1 MQMEMPCI
9 HQKLYG
15 RRLNK
20 MQKDILIV
28 AVGSINADLVAHK
41 SVAAQRA
48 NYAYGSNFEMN
59 LGGKSLNV
67 ALTALAFTPGVAL
80 IARIGNDIFG
90 LEILNKAMKDGLI
103 TQYIKIDEFA
113 HTGIGHVRVDENG
126 QYDTIV
132 INGAN
137 WNLTEED
144 IDTFISDGY
153 IPKFAIFNFESDINL
168 LKKIIPKFKKINTQI
183 VMNFSPIVN
192 NMRDLMN
199 MTDIAVLNLA
209 EAQQIL
215 ESFETN
221 PVVLLEKLKSF
232 GPSTVVITLGSEG
245 AIAIDADGLV
255 VKVPA
260 QVAKVKNTIGA
271 GDGFLACL
279 IYSISQG
286 LPLEQSLINATHV
299 GKIICSKSEASL
311 NAKDTLV
318 LNSESS
324 FVRSAKSALSSKGL

>member
-1 MQMEMPCI
+1 
-9 HQKLYG
+9 
-15 RRLNK
+15 

-28 AVGSINADLVAHK
+28 AVGSINADLVAEK
-41 SVAAQRA
+41 SVTAQRA

-67 ALTALAFTPGVAL
+67 ALTALALCNDVAL
-80 IARIGNDIFG
+80 ISRIGNDIFG

-103 TQYIKIDEFA
+103 TQYITIDEQA

-137 WNLTEED
+137 WNLIEED
-144 IDTFISDGY
+144 IDAFISDGY
-153 IPKFAIFNFESDINL
+153 RPKFAIFNFETDINL
-168 LKKIIPKFKKINTQI
+168 LKKVIPKFKQINSQI
-183 VMNFSPIVN
+183 VINFSPIVN

-199 MTDIAVLNLA
+199 LTDVAVLNLA

-215 ESFETN
+215 ESSESN
-221 PVVLLEKLKSF
+221 PEELLKKLKSF
-232 GPSTVVITLGSEG
+232 GPKIVVITLGGDG
-245 AIAIDADGLV
+245 AVAMNSDGLV
-255 VKVPA
+255 IKVPA
-260 QVAKVKNTIGA
+260 QVAKVKNTVGA

-279 IYSISQG
+279 IYSIAQELS
-286 LPLEQSLINATHV
+286 LEQSLINATYV

-311 NAKDTLV
+311 SAKDILV
-318 LNSESS
+318 LNSEPS
-324 FVRSAKSALSSKGL
+324 FIRKIKTTLSSKG

>member
-1 MQMEMPCI
+1 
-9 HQKLYG
+9 
-15 RRLNK
+15 

-28 AVGSINADLVAHK
+28 AVGSINADLVAEK
-41 SVAAQRA
+41 SVTTQRA

-67 ALTALAFTPGVAL
+67 ALTALALCNDVAL
-80 IARIGNDIFG
+80 ISRIGNDIFG

-103 TQYIKIDEFA
+103 TQYITIDEQA

-137 WNLTEED
+137 WNLIEED
-144 IDTFISDGY
+144 IDAFISDGY
-153 IPKFAIFNFESDINL
+153 RPKFAIFNFETDINL
-168 LKKIIPKFKKINTQI
+168 LKKVIPKFKQINSQI
-183 VMNFSPIVN
+183 VINFSPIVN

-199 MTDIAVLNLA
+199 LTDVAVLNLA

-215 ESFETN
+215 ESSESN
-221 PVVLLEKLKSF
+221 PEELLKKLKSF
-232 GPSTVVITLGSEG
+232 GPKIVVITLGGDG
-245 AIAIDADGLV
+245 AVAMNSDGLV
-255 VKVPA
+255 IKVPA
-260 QVAKVKNTIGA
+260 QVAKVKNTVGA

-279 IYSISQG
+279 IYSIAQELS
-286 LPLEQSLINATHV
+286 LEQSLINATYV

-311 NAKDTLV
+311 SAKDVLV
-318 LNSESS
+318 LNSEPS
-324 FVRSAKSALSSKGL
+324 FIRKIKTTLSSKG

>member
-1 MQMEMPCI
+1 
-9 HQKLYG
+9 
-15 RRLNK
+15 

-28 AVGSINADLVAHK
+28 AVGSINADLVAEK
-41 SVAAQRA
+41 SVTAQRA

-67 ALTALAFTPGVAL
+67 ALTALALCNDVAL
-80 IARIGNDIFG
+80 ISRIGNDIFG

-103 TQYIKIDEFA
+103 TQYITIDEQA

-137 WNLTEED
+137 WNLIEED
-144 IDTFISDGY
+144 IDAFISDGY
-153 IPKFAIFNFESDINL
+153 RPKFAIFNFETDINL
-168 LKKIIPKFKKINTQI
+168 LKKVIPKFKEINSQI
-183 VMNFSPIVN
+183 VINFSPIVN

-199 MTDIAVLNLA
+199 LTDVAVLNLA

-215 ESFETN
+215 ESSESN
-221 PVVLLEKLKSF
+221 PEELLKKLKSF
-232 GPSTVVITLGSEG
+232 GPKIVVITLGGDG
-245 AIAIDADGLV
+245 AVAMNSDGLV
-255 VKVPA
+255 IKVPA
-260 QVAKVKNTIGA
+260 QVAKVKNTVGA

-279 IYSISQG
+279 IYSIAQELS
-286 LPLEQSLINATHV
+286 LEQSLINATYV

-311 NAKDTLV
+311 SAKDVLV
-318 LNSESS
+318 LNSEPS
-324 FVRSAKSALSSKGL
+324 FIRKIKTTLSSKG

>member
-1 MQMEMPCI
+1 
-9 HQKLYG
+9 
-15 RRLNK
+15 

-28 AVGSINADLVAHK
+28 AVGSINADLVAEK
-41 SVAAQRA
+41 SVTAQRA

-67 ALTALAFTPGVAL
+67 ALTALALSNDVAL
-80 IARIGNDIFG
+80 ISRIGNDIFG

-103 TQYIKIDEFA
+103 TQYITIDEQA

-137 WNLTEED
+137 WNLIEED
-144 IDTFISDGY
+144 IDAFISDGY
-153 IPKFAIFNFESDINL
+153 RPKFAIFNFETDINL
-168 LKKIIPKFKKINTQI
+168 LKKVIPKFKQINSQI
-183 VMNFSPIVN
+183 VINFSPIVN

-199 MTDIAVLNLA
+199 LTDIAVLNLA

-215 ESFETN
+215 ESSESN
-221 PVVLLEKLKSF
+221 PEELLKKLKSF
-232 GPSTVVITLGSEG
+232 GPKIVVITLGADG
-245 AIAIDADGLV
+245 AVAMNSDGLV
-255 VKVPA
+255 IKVPA
-260 QVAKVKNTIGA
+260 QVAKVKNTVGA

-279 IYSISQG
+279 IYSIAQELS
-286 LPLEQSLINATHV
+286 LEQSLINATYV

-311 NAKDTLV
+311 SAKDVLV
-318 LNSESS
+318 LNSEPS
-324 FVRSAKSALSSKGL
+324 FIRKIKTTLSSKG

>member
-1 MQMEMPCI
+1 
-9 HQKLYG
+9 
-15 RRLNK
+15 

-28 AVGSINADLVAHK
+28 AVGSINADLVAEK
-41 SVAAQRA
+41 SVTAQRA

-67 ALTALAFTPGVAL
+67 ALTALALSNDVAL
-80 IARIGNDIFG
+80 ISRIGNDIFG

-103 TQYIKIDEFA
+103 TQYITIDEQA

-137 WNLTEED
+137 WNLIEED
-144 IDTFISDGY
+144 IDAFISDGY
-153 IPKFAIFNFESDINL
+153 RPKFAIFNFETDINL
-168 LKKIIPKFKKINTQI
+168 LKKVIPKFKQINSQI
-183 VMNFSPIVN
+183 VINFSPIVN

-199 MTDIAVLNLA
+199 LTDIAVLNLA

-215 ESFETN
+215 ESSESN
-221 PVVLLEKLKSF
+221 PEELLKKLKSF
-232 GPSTVVITLGSEG
+232 GPKIVVITLGGDG
-245 AIAIDADGLV
+245 AVAMNSDGLV
-255 VKVPA
+255 IKVPA
-260 QVAKVKNTIGA
+260 QVAKVKNTVGA

-279 IYSISQG
+279 IYSIAQELS
-286 LPLEQSLINATHV
+286 LEQSIINATYV

-311 NAKDTLV
+311 SAKDVLV
-318 LNSESS
+318 LNSEPS
-324 FVRSAKSALSSKGL
+324 FIRKIKTTLSSKG

>member
-1 MQMEMPCI
+1 MS
-9 HQKLYG
+9 
-15 RRLNK
+15 
-20 MQKDILIV
+20 KDVLIV
-28 AVGSINADLVAHK
+28 AVGSINADLVAEK
-41 SVAAQRA
+41 SVTAQRA

-67 ALTALAFTPGVAL
+67 ALTALALSNDVAL
-80 IARIGNDIFG
+80 ISRIGNDIFG

-103 TQYIKIDEFA
+103 TQYITIDEQA

-144 IDTFISDGY
+144 IDAFISDGY
-153 IPKFAIFNFESDINL
+153 RPKFAIFNFETDINL
-168 LKKIIPKFKKINTQI
+168 LKKVIPKFKQINSQI
-183 VMNFSPIVN
+183 VINFSPIVN
-192 NMRDLMN
+192 NMRDLLN
-199 MTDIAVLNLA
+199 LTDVAVLNLA

-215 ESFETN
+215 ESSESN
-221 PVVLLEKLKSF
+221 PEELLKKLKSF
-232 GPSTVVITLGSEG
+232 GPKIVVITLGGDG
-245 AIAIDADGLV
+245 AVAMNSDGLV

-260 QVAKVKNTIGA
+260 QVAKVKNTVGA

-279 IYSISQG
+279 IYSIAQELS
-286 LPLEQSLINATHV
+286 LEQSLINATYV

-311 NAKDTLV
+311 SAKDVLV
-318 LNSESS
+318 LNSEPS
-324 FVRSAKSALSSKGL
+324 FIRKIKTTLSSKG

>member
-1 MQMEMPCI
+1 MS
-9 HQKLYG
+9 
-15 RRLNK
+15 
-20 MQKDILIV
+20 KDVLIV
-28 AVGSINADLVAHK
+28 AVGSINADLVAEK
-41 SVAAQRA
+41 SVTAQRA

-67 ALTALAFTPGVAL
+67 ALTALALSNDVAL
-80 IARIGNDIFG
+80 ISRIGNDIFG

-103 TQYIKIDEFA
+103 TQYITIDEQA

-144 IDTFISDGY
+144 IDAFISDGY
-153 IPKFAIFNFESDINL
+153 RPKFAIFNFETDINL
-168 LKKIIPKFKKINTQI
+168 LKKIIPKFKQINSQI
-183 VMNFSPIVN
+183 VINFSPIVN
-192 NMRDLMN
+192 NMRDLLN
-199 MTDIAVLNLA
+199 LTDVAVLNLA

-215 ESFETN
+215 ESSESN
-221 PVVLLEKLKSF
+221 PEDLLKKLKSL
-232 GPSTVVITLGSEG
+232 GPKIVVITMGGDG
-245 AIAIDADGLV
+245 AVAMNSDGLV

-260 QVAKVKNTIGA
+260 QVAKVKNTVGA

-279 IYSISQG
+279 IYSISQE
-286 LPLEQSLINATHV
+286 LSLEQSLINATYV

-311 NAKDTLV
+311 SAKDVLV
-318 LNSESS
+318 LNSEPS
-324 FVRSAKSALSSKGL
+324 FIRKIKTTLSSKG

>member
-1 MQMEMPCI
+1 MS
-9 HQKLYG
+9 
-15 RRLNK
+15 
-20 MQKDILIV
+20 KDVLIV
-28 AVGSINADLVAHK
+28 AVGSINADLVAEK
-41 SVAAQRA
+41 SVTAQRA

-67 ALTALAFTPGVAL
+67 ALTALALSNDVAL
-80 IARIGNDIFG
+80 ISRIGNDIFG

-103 TQYIKIDEFA
+103 TQYITIDEQA

-144 IDTFISDGY
+144 IDAFISDGY
-153 IPKFAIFNFESDINL
+153 RPKFAIFNFETDINL
-168 LKKIIPKFKKINTQI
+168 LKKVIPKFKQINSQI
-183 VMNFSPIVN
+183 VINFSPIVN
-192 NMRDLMN
+192 NMRDLLN
-199 MTDIAVLNLA
+199 LTDVAVLNLA

-215 ESFETN
+215 ESSESN
-221 PVVLLEKLKSF
+221 PEDLLKKLKSF
-232 GPSTVVITLGSEG
+232 GPKIVVITLGGDG
-245 AIAIDADGLV
+245 AVAMNSDGLV

-260 QVAKVKNTIGA
+260 QVAKVKNTVGA

-279 IYSISQG
+279 IYSIAQELS
-286 LPLEQSLINATHV
+286 LEQSLINATYV

-311 NAKDTLV
+311 SAKDVLV
-318 LNSESS
+318 LNSEPS
-324 FVRSAKSALSSKGL
+324 FIRKIKTTLSSKG

>member
-1 MQMEMPCI
+1 MP
-9 HQKLYG
+9 
-15 RRLNK
+15 
-20 MQKDILIV
+20 KDVLIV
-28 AVGSINADLVAHK
+28 AVGSINADLVAEK
-41 SVAAQRA
+41 SVTAQRA

-67 ALTALAFTPGVAL
+67 ALTALALSNDVAL
-80 IARIGNDIFG
+80 ISRIGNDIFG

-103 TQYIKIDEFA
+103 TQYITIDEQA

-144 IDTFISDGY
+144 IDAFISDGY
-153 IPKFAIFNFESDINL
+153 RPKFAIFNFETDINL
-168 LKKIIPKFKKINTQI
+168 LKKVIPKFKQINSQI
-183 VMNFSPIVN
+183 VINFSPIVN
-192 NMRDLMN
+192 NMRDLLN
-199 MTDIAVLNLA
+199 LTDVAVLNLA

-215 ESFETN
+215 ESSESN
-221 PVVLLEKLKSF
+221 PEDLLKKLKSF
-232 GPSTVVITLGSEG
+232 GPKIVVITLGGDG
-245 AIAIDADGLV
+245 AVAMNSDGLV

-260 QVAKVKNTIGA
+260 QVAKVKNTVGA

-279 IYSISQG
+279 IYSIAQELS
-286 LPLEQSLINATHV
+286 LEQALINATYV

-311 NAKDTLV
+311 SAKDVLV
-318 LNSESS
+318 LNSEPS
-324 FVRSAKSALSSKGL
+324 FIRKIKTTLSSKG

>member
-1 MQMEMPCI
+1 MS
-9 HQKLYG
+9 
-15 RRLNK
+15 
-20 MQKDILIV
+20 KDVLIV
-28 AVGSINADLVAHK
+28 AVGSINADLVAEK
-41 SVAAQRA
+41 SVTAQRA

-67 ALTALAFTPGVAL
+67 ALTALALSNDVAL
-80 IARIGNDIFG
+80 ISRIGNDIFG

-103 TQYIKIDEFA
+103 TQYITIDEQA

-144 IDTFISDGY
+144 IDAFISDGY
-153 IPKFAIFNFESDINL
+153 RPKFAIFNFETDINL
-168 LKKIIPKFKKINTQI
+168 LKKIIPKFKQINSQI
-183 VMNFSPIVN
+183 VINFSPIVN
-192 NMRDLMN
+192 NMRDLLN
-199 MTDIAVLNLA
+199 LTDVAVLNLA

-215 ESFETN
+215 ESSESN
-221 PVVLLEKLKSF
+221 PEDLLKKLKSL
-232 GPSTVVITLGSEG
+232 GPKIVVITLGGDG
-245 AIAIDADGLV
+245 AVAMNSDGLV

-260 QVAKVKNTIGA
+260 QVAKVKNTVGA

-279 IYSISQG
+279 IYSIAQELS
-286 LPLEQSLINATHV
+286 LEQSLINATYV

-311 NAKDTLV
+311 SAKDVLV
-318 LNSESS
+318 LNSEPS
-324 FVRSAKSALSSKGL
+324 FIRKIKTTLSSKG

>member
-1 MQMEMPCI
+1 MP
-9 HQKLYG
+9 
-15 RRLNK
+15 
-20 MQKDILIV
+20 KDLLIV
-28 AVGSINADLVAHK
+28 AVGSINADLVAEK
-41 SVAAQRA
+41 SVTAQRA

-67 ALTALAFTPGVAL
+67 ALTALALSNDVAL
-80 IARIGNDIFG
+80 ISRIGNDIFG

-103 TQYIKIDEFA
+103 TQYITIDEQA

-144 IDTFISDGY
+144 IDAFISAGY
-153 IPKFAIFNFESDINL
+153 RPKFAIFNFETDINL
-168 LKKIIPKFKKINTQI
+168 LKKIIPKFKQINSQI
-183 VMNFSPIVN
+183 VINFSPIVN
-192 NMRDLMN
+192 NMRDLLN
-199 MTDIAVLNLA
+199 LTDVAVLNLA

-215 ESFETN
+215 ESSESN
-221 PVVLLEKLKSF
+221 PEDLLKKLKSL
-232 GPSTVVITLGSEG
+232 GPKIVVITLGGDG
-245 AIAIDADGLV
+245 AVAMNSDGLV

-260 QVAKVKNTIGA
+260 QVAKVKNTVGA

-279 IYSISQG
+279 IYSIAQELS
-286 LPLEQSLINATHV
+286 LEQSLINATYV

-311 NAKDTLV
+311 SAKDVLV
-318 LNSESS
+318 LNSEPS
-324 FVRSAKSALSSKGL
+324 FIRKIKTTLSSKG

>member
-1 MQMEMPCI
+1 MP
-9 HQKLYG
+9 
-15 RRLNK
+15 
-20 MQKDILIV
+20 KDVLIV
-28 AVGSINADLVAHK
+28 AVGSINADLVAEK
-41 SVAAQRA
+41 SVTAQRA

-67 ALTALAFTPGVAL
+67 ALTALALSNDVAL
-80 IARIGNDIFG
+80 ISRIGNDIFG

-103 TQYIKIDEFA
+103 TQYITIDEQA

-144 IDTFISDGY
+144 IDAFISAGY
-153 IPKFAIFNFESDINL
+153 RPKFAIFNFETDINL
-168 LKKIIPKFKKINTQI
+168 LKKIIPKFKQINSQI
-183 VMNFSPIVN
+183 VINFSPIVN
-192 NMRDLMN
+192 NMRDLLN
-199 MTDIAVLNLA
+199 LTDVAVLNLA

-215 ESFETN
+215 ESSESN
-221 PVVLLEKLKSF
+221 PEDLLKKLKSL
-232 GPSTVVITLGSEG
+232 GPKIVVITLGGDG
-245 AIAIDADGLV
+245 AVAMNSDGLV

-260 QVAKVKNTIGA
+260 QVAKVKNTVGA

-279 IYSISQG
+279 IYSIAQELS
-286 LPLEQSLINATHV
+286 LEQALINATYV

-311 NAKDTLV
+311 SAKDVLV
-318 LNSESS
+318 LNSEPS
-324 FVRSAKSALSSKGL
+324 FIRKIKTTLSSKG

>member
-1 MQMEMPCI
+1 MP
-9 HQKLYG
+9 
-15 RRLNK
+15 
-20 MQKDILIV
+20 KDVLIV
-28 AVGSINADLVAHK
+28 AVGSINADLVAEK
-41 SVAAQRA
+41 SVTAQRA

-67 ALTALAFTPGVAL
+67 ALTALALSNDVAL
-80 IARIGNDIFG
+80 ISRIGNDIFG

-103 TQYIKIDEFA
+103 TQYITIDEQA

-144 IDTFISDGY
+144 IDAFISDGY
-153 IPKFAIFNFESDINL
+153 RPKFAIFNFETDINL
-168 LKKIIPKFKKINTQI
+168 LKKIIPKFKQINSQI
-183 VMNFSPIVN
+183 VINFSPIVN
-192 NMRDLMN
+192 NMRDLLN
-199 MTDIAVLNLA
+199 LTDVAVLNLA

-215 ESFETN
+215 ESSESN
-221 PVVLLEKLKSF
+221 PEDLLKKLKSF
-232 GPSTVVITLGSEG
+232 GPKIVVITLGGDG
-245 AIAIDADGLV
+245 AVAMNSDGLV

-260 QVAKVKNTIGA
+260 QVAKVKNTVGA

-279 IYSISQG
+279 IYSIAQELS
-286 LPLEQSLINATHV
+286 LEQSLINATYV

-311 NAKDTLV
+311 SAKDVLV
-318 LNSESS
+318 LNSEPS
-324 FVRSAKSALSSKGL
+324 FIRKIKTTLSSKG

>member
-1 MQMEMPCI
+1 MP
-9 HQKLYG
+9 
-15 RRLNK
+15 
-20 MQKDILIV
+20 KDVLIV
-28 AVGSINADLVAHK
+28 AVGSINADLVAEK
-41 SVAAQRA
+41 SVTAQRA

-67 ALTALAFTPGVAL
+67 ALTALALSNDVAL
-80 IARIGNDIFG
+80 ISRIGNDIFG

-103 TQYIKIDEFA
+103 TQYITIDEQA

-144 IDTFISDGY
+144 IDVFISDGY
-153 IPKFAIFNFESDINL
+153 RPKFAIFNFETDINL
-168 LKKIIPKFKKINTQI
+168 LKKVIPKFKQINSQI
-183 VMNFSPIVN
+183 VINFSPIVN
-192 NMRDLMN
+192 NMRDLLN
-199 MTDIAVLNLA
+199 LTDVAVLNLA

-215 ESFETN
+215 ESSESN
-221 PVVLLEKLKSF
+221 PEDLLKKLKSL
-232 GPSTVVITLGSEG
+232 GPKIVVITLGGDG
-245 AIAIDADGLV
+245 AVAMNSDGLV

-260 QVAKVKNTIGA
+260 QVAKVKNTVGA

-279 IYSISQG
+279 IYSIAQELS
-286 LPLEQSLINATHV
+286 LEQSLINATYV

-311 NAKDTLV
+311 SAKDVLV
-318 LNSESS
+318 LNSEPS
-324 FVRSAKSALSSKGL
+324 FIRKIKTTLSSKG

>member
-1 MQMEMPCI
+1 MP
-9 HQKLYG
+9 
-15 RRLNK
+15 
-20 MQKDILIV
+20 KDVLIV
-28 AVGSINADLVAHK
+28 AVGSINADLVAEK
-41 SVAAQRA
+41 SVTAQRA

-67 ALTALAFTPGVAL
+67 ALTALALSNDVAL
-80 IARIGNDIFG
+80 ISRIGNDIFG

-103 TQYIKIDEFA
+103 TQYITIDEQA

-144 IDTFISDGY
+144 IDAFISDGY
-153 IPKFAIFNFESDINL
+153 RPKFAIFNFETDINL
-168 LKKIIPKFKKINTQI
+168 LKKIIPKFKQINSQI
-183 VMNFSPIVN
+183 VINFSPIVN
-192 NMRDLMN
+192 NMRDLLN
-199 MTDIAVLNLA
+199 FTDIAVLNLA

-215 ESFETN
+215 ESSESK
-221 PVVLLEKLKSF
+221 PEDLLKKLKSL
-232 GPSTVVITLGSEG
+232 GPKIVVITLGGDG
-245 AIAIDADGLV
+245 AVAMNSDGLV

-260 QVAKVKNTIGA
+260 QVAKVKNTVGA

-279 IYSISQG
+279 IYSIAQELS
-286 LPLEQSLINATHV
+286 LEQSLINATYV

-311 NAKDTLV
+311 SAKDVLV
-318 LNSESS
+318 LNSEPS
-324 FVRSAKSALSSKGL
+324 FIRKIKTTLSSKG

>member
-1 MQMEMPCI
+1 
-9 HQKLYG
+9 
-15 RRLNK
+15 

-28 AVGSINADLVAHK
+28 AVGSINADLVAEK
-41 SVAAQRA
+41 SVTAQRA

-67 ALTALAFTPGVAL
+67 ALTALALSNDVAL
-80 IARIGNDIFG
+80 ISRIGNDIFG

-103 TQYIKIDEFA
+103 TQYITIDEQA

-137 WNLTEED
+137 WNLIEED
-144 IDTFISDGY
+144 IDAFISDGY
-153 IPKFAIFNFESDINL
+153 RPKFAIFNFETDINL
-168 LKKIIPKFKKINTQI
+168 LKKVIPKFKQINSQI
-183 VMNFSPIVN
+183 VINFSPIVN

-199 MTDIAVLNLA
+199 LTDIAVLNLA

-215 ESFETN
+215 ESSESN
-221 PVVLLEKLKSF
+221 PEELLKKLKSF
-232 GPSTVVITLGSEG
+232 GPKIVVVTLGGDG
-245 AIAIDADGLV
+245 AVAMNSDGLV
-255 VKVPA
+255 IKVPA
-260 QVAKVKNTIGA
+260 QVAKVKNTVGA

-279 IYSISQG
+279 IYSIAQELS
-286 LPLEQSLINATHV
+286 LEQALINATYV

-311 NAKDTLV
+311 SAKDVLV
-318 LNSESS
+318 LNSEPS
-324 FVRSAKSALSSKGL
+324 FIRKIKTTLSSKG

>member
-1 MQMEMPCI
+1 MP
-9 HQKLYG
+9 
-15 RRLNK
+15 
-20 MQKDILIV
+20 KDLLIV
-28 AVGSINADLVAHK
+28 AVGSINADLVAEK
-41 SVAAQRA
+41 SVTAQRA

-67 ALTALAFTPGVAL
+67 ALTALALSNDVAL
-80 IARIGNDIFG
+80 ISRIGNDIFG

-103 TQYIKIDEFA
+103 TQYITIDEQA

-144 IDTFISDGY
+144 IDAFISDGY
-153 IPKFAIFNFESDINL
+153 RPKFAIFNFETDINL
-168 LKKIIPKFKKINTQI
+168 LKKIIPKFKQINSQI
-183 VMNFSPIVN
+183 VINFSPIVN
-192 NMRDLMN
+192 NMRDLLN
-199 MTDIAVLNLA
+199 LTDVAVLNLA

-215 ESFETN
+215 ESSESN
-221 PVVLLEKLKSF
+221 PEDLLKKLKSL
-232 GPSTVVITLGSEG
+232 GPKIVVITLGGDG
-245 AIAIDADGLV
+245 AVAMNSDGLV

-260 QVAKVKNTIGA
+260 QVAKVKNTVGA

-279 IYSISQG
+279 IYSIAQELS
-286 LPLEQSLINATHV
+286 LEQALINATYV

-311 NAKDTLV
+311 SAKDVLV
-318 LNSESS
+318 LNSEPS
-324 FVRSAKSALSSKGL
+324 FIRKIKTTLSSKG

>member
-1 MQMEMPCI
+1 
-9 HQKLYG
+9 
-15 RRLNK
+15 

-28 AVGSINADLVAHK
+28 AVGSINADLVAEK
-41 SVAAQRA
+41 SVTAQRA

-67 ALTALAFTPGVAL
+67 ALTALALSNDVAL
-80 IARIGNDIFG
+80 ISRIGNDIFG

-103 TQYIKIDEFA
+103 TQYITIDEQA

-137 WNLTEED
+137 WNLIEED

-153 IPKFAIFNFESDINL
+153 RPKFAIFNFETDINL
-168 LKKIIPKFKKINTQI
+168 LKKVIPKFKQINSQI
-183 VMNFSPIVN
+183 VINFSPIVN
-192 NMRDLMN
+192 NMRDLLN
-199 MTDIAVLNLA
+199 LTDIAVLNLA

-215 ESFETN
+215 ESSESN
-221 PVVLLEKLKSF
+221 PEELLKKLKSF
-232 GPSTVVITLGSEG
+232 GPKIVVITLGGDG
-245 AIAIDADGLV
+245 AVAMNSDGLV
-255 VKVPA
+255 IKVPA
-260 QVAKVKNTIGA
+260 QVAKVKNTVGA

-279 IYSISQG
+279 IYSVAQELS
-286 LPLEQSLINATHV
+286 LEQSLINATYV

-311 NAKDTLV
+311 NAKDVLV
-318 LNSESS
+318 LNSEPS
-324 FVRSAKSALSSKGL
+324 FIRKIKTTLSSKG

>member
-1 MQMEMPCI
+1 MP
-9 HQKLYG
+9 
-15 RRLNK
+15 
-20 MQKDILIV
+20 KDVLIV
-28 AVGSINADLVAHK
+28 AVGSINADLVAEK
-41 SVAAQRA
+41 SVTAQRA

-67 ALTALAFTPGVAL
+67 ALTALALSNDVAL
-80 IARIGNDIFG
+80 ISRIGNDIFG

-103 TQYIKIDEFA
+103 TQYITIDEQA

-144 IDTFISDGY
+144 IDAFISDGY
-153 IPKFAIFNFESDINL
+153 RPKFAIFNFETDINL
-168 LKKIIPKFKKINTQI
+168 LKKVIPKFKQINSQI
-183 VMNFSPIVN
+183 VINFSPIVN
-192 NMRDLMN
+192 NMRDLLN
-199 MTDIAVLNLA
+199 LTDVAVLNLA

-215 ESFETN
+215 ESSESN
-221 PVVLLEKLKSF
+221 PEELLKKLKSF
-232 GPSTVVITLGSEG
+232 GPKIVVITLGGDG
-245 AIAIDADGLV
+245 AVAMNSDGLV

-260 QVAKVKNTIGA
+260 QVAKVKNTVGA

-279 IYSISQG
+279 IYSIAQELS
-286 LPLEQSLINATHV
+286 LEQALINATYV

-311 NAKDTLV
+311 SAKDVLV
-318 LNSESS
+318 LNSEPS
-324 FVRSAKSALSSKGL
+324 FIRKIKTTLS